1 MSKNIKL
8 ESIFIGL
15 FLVVALGLFA
25 WFNMSKPSILI
36 LHSYD
41 KSYAWTRDVNVGLER
56 VLNNNYRYQVRWYYM
71 DTKRRPYPEYRSS
84 AGIAA
89 RRFIE
94 QMQPDV
100 VIAIDD
106 DAQQYV
112 SRHFINDPKMKIVFA
127 GINNSA
133 ADYGLDK
140 ANNATGIMERIPLP
154 AIRETFL
161 IADNLKSLGRP
172 VRLALLADK
181 SESVSGDI
189 KQLQGFN
196 WDPVQLVSINRAAS
210 WPDWQA
216 KVRDLAGKADVI
228 MVTGYRR
235 LARSETDKSLVPPHE
250 VVHWTE
256 MHSSVPVISGN
267 GFFTEEGGML
277 AIGTSP
283 YEQGETAAR
292 MALDIVLRGKH
303 PKEFPI
309 VSSSQ
314 FIVTMNGA
322 RMQVRGFKLPKVYEA
337 AARTGNKYFDDSH

>member
-1 MSKNIKL
+1 MKKIKL
-8 ESIFIGL
+8 ESIAIGL
-15 FLVVALGLFA
+15 FLVAALILFA

-41 KSYAWTRDVNVGLER
+41 KSYAWTRDINVGLER
-56 VLNNNYRYQVRWYYM
+56 VLNNNYQYQVRWYYM
-71 DTKRRPYPEYRSS
+71 DTKRHPFKEYRAS

-100 VIAIDD
+100 VIAVDD
-106 DAQQYV
+106 DAQQYAM
-112 SRHFINDPKMKIVFA
+112 RHFIDHPKIKIVFA
-127 GINNSA
+127 GINNNAS
-133 ADYGLDK
+133 DYGYDK
-140 ANNATGIMERIPLP
+140 ADNATGILERIPLA

-161 IADNLKSLGRP
+161 IANNFKSLGRP

-189 KQLQGFN
+189 KQVQGFQ
-196 WDPVQLVSINRAAS
+196 WDPVQLASINRAS
-210 WPDWQA
+210 TWPEWQA
-216 KVRDLAGKADVI
+216 KVQELDGKADVI

-235 LARSETDKSLVPPHE
+235 LTRSATDKTLVPPHE

-256 MHSSVPVISGN
+256 MHSKVPVISGN

-283 YEQGETAAR
+283 YEQGEIAAQR
-292 MALDIVLRGKH
+292 ALDIVLKGKQ
-303 PKEFPI
+303 PNELPI
-309 VSSSQ
+309 VSSNQ
-314 FIVTMNGA
+314 FIVTMNGG
-322 RMQVRGFKLPKVYEA
+322 RMKVRGFELPKVYEA
-337 AARTGNKYFDDSH
+337 AARTGNKYYP